1 MSQVLVKLQR
11 KGQMVIPRSL
21 REEVGVS
28 EGAML
33 KVAVTRGG
41 QLLITQQF
49 IVDRP
54 LSAEKRGASNCSVT

>member
-1 MSQVLVKLQR
+1 
-11 KGQMVIPRSL
+11 MVIPRSL